1 MEGPCCG
8 LRLVV
13 CSAQARATSVSAME
27 NCSQMQPIVR
37 EKGDFQLKD
46 LYKGGECG
54 RVKKVVFQEHLAT
67 GEVVV
72 VAGA

>member
-8 LRLVV
+8 FEAGRVFCTSSGYKRQGDGKLQLD
-13 CSAQARATSVSAME
+13 ATNSE
-27 NCSQMQPIVR
+27 GKR
-37 EKGDFQLKD
+37 DFQLKD

-54 RVKKVVFQEHLAT
+54 RVKKAVFKNTWQL
-67 GEVVV
+67 EVVV

>member
-54 RVKKVVFQEHLAT
+54 RVKKVVLKNTWQL
-67 GEVVV
+67 EVVV